1 MDLGIDENARLTQAP
16 EPLNSSGCCPHGTV
30 GVDSVLWNSGHSR
43 KASHVLI
50 SIDQGGVSP
59 GKNTNQGGTMYGAE
73 WNFLAFVLSGIAF
86 SYGLLLY
93 AFAQRPIG
101 RFLNRSKTTFERGS
115 RVRAEEQNGITVF
128 SLSEA

>member
-1 MDLGIDENARLTQAP
+1 
-16 EPLNSSGCCPHGTV
+16 
-30 GVDSVLWNSGHSR
+30 
-43 KASHVLI
+43 
-50 SIDQGGVSP
+50 
-59 GKNTNQGGTMYGAE
+59 MYGAE